1 MSVFHY
7 LQLQEVEP
15 EDANSALDYFE
26 RDEMNLDDAID
37 GDALD
42 ASWASIVES
51 SDSDSQVAYTRYYV
65 ELTDQQFD
73 ALITRAMDE
82 LPQEYIKGLKNVVIV
97 MADEPTE
104 EQRQKMKLGTHSL
117 LLGLYEGVPLTQ
129 RGSGWSGMLPDK
141 ITLFKNQIL
150 AVTHDEESLFEQIKR
165 TLWHEI
171 AHYYGLDHDRID
183 ELESRPQK
191 LLEFLT

>member
-1 MSVFHY
+1 M
-7 LQLQEVEP
+7 
-15 EDANSALDYFE
+15 
-26 RDEMNLDDAID
+26 
-37 GDALD
+37 
-42 ASWASIVES
+42 
-51 SDSDSQVAYTRYYV
+51 

-183 ELESRPQK
+183 ELESRP
-191 LLEFLT
+191 